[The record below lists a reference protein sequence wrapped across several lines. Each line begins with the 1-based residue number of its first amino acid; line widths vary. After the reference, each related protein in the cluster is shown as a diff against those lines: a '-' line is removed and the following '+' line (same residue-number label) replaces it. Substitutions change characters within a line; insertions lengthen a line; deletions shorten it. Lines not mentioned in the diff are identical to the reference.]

1 MKNKKRTLYIVLTF
15 IVVILLFFVLIR
27 IASLINMTQSDTD
40 YEKLELNIKN
50 YDIDYY
56 TVYDK
61 SFKVYKIN
69 NYYKGDSINKIEKEI
84 RNSDAWTRNKFYEYI
99 MMKFYEKTD
108 RKRTEIDREN
118 LYYYHK
124 GLIYAIVDMKNAKI
138 YYLKNNSLDYHNEYN
153 EILGIKVDDNYIC
166 REIYSIKGQETQND
180 GIDYYVYNFN
190 EEVRKRDRRS
200 IK

>member
-1 MKNKKRTLYIVLTF
+1 
-15 IVVILLFFVLIR
+15 
-27 IASLINMTQSDTD
+27 MTQSDTD

-180 GIDYYVYNFN
+180 GIDGVKIDFGH
-190 EEVRKRDRRS
+190 ESVEML
-200 IK
+200 

>member
-27 IASLINMTQSDTD
+27 IASLVNMTQSDTD

-69 NYYKGDSINKIEKEI
+69 NYYKGDSIDKIEKEI
-84 RNSDAWTRNKFYEYI
+84 RNNDAWTRNKFYEYI

-124 GLIYAIVDMKNAKI
+124 GLFMRLWI
-138 YYLKNNSLDYHNEYN
+138 LKMQ
-153 EILGIKVDDNYIC
+153 KYI
-166 REIYSIKGQETQND
+166 I
-180 GIDYYVYNFN
+180 
-190 EEVRKRDRRS
+190 
-200 IK
+200 

>member
-27 IASLINMTQSDTD
+27 IAALVNMTQSDTD

-69 NYYKGDSINKIEKEI
+69 NYYKGDSIDKIEKEI

-153 EILGIKVDDNYIC
+153 EILGIKVDDNYID

>member
-15 IVVILLFFVLIR
+15 IVVILLFFVLKR
-27 IASLINMTQSDTD
+27 ISALVNMTQSDTD

-138 YYLKNNSLDYHNEYN
+138 YY
-153 EILGIKVDDNYIC
+153 
-166 REIYSIKGQETQND
+166 
-180 GIDYYVYNFN
+180 
-190 EEVRKRDRRS
+190 
-200 IK
+200 